1 MAKKRIPALL
11 FNVSE
16 EDKKAY
22 ELVMASGMPCE
33 LLATEDDNTPVL
45 ISRAQE
51 FRGLKEIKEYVE
63 GWNKRYPSSSTR
75 ISHP

>member
-1 MAKKRIPALL
+1 MAKKRMPALL

-16 EDKKAY
+16 EDKKAC
-22 ELVMASGMPCE
+22 ELVMTSGMPCE

-51 FRGLKEIKEYVE
+51 FRGLKEIKQYIE
-63 GWNKRYPSSSTR
+63 GWKENQDLKGG
-75 ISHP
+75 